1 MAARWHTR
9 QRPAA
14 LEQTMDP
21 QVFEDWMMYIL
32 VSGLILFMTFIVWDL
47 AKKSK
52 AGRFGT
58 MILFLA
64 LGLGVLGFV
73 IKTVVIAS
81 REGL

>member
-1 MAARWHTR
+1 
-9 QRPAA
+9 
-14 LEQTMDP
+14 MDP

-32 VSGLILFMTFIVWDL
+32 VSGLILFMAFIVWDL

-64 LGLGVLGFV
+64 LGLGVLGFI
-73 IKTVVIAS
+73 IKTVVIAGL
-81 REGL
+81 EGV

>member
-1 MAARWHTR
+1 
-9 QRPAA
+9 
-14 LEQTMDP
+14 MDP
-21 QVFEDWMMYIL
+21 QVFEDWMIYIL
-32 VSGLILFMTFIVWDL
+32 VSGLIAFMAFIVWDL

>member
-1 MAARWHTR
+1 
-9 QRPAA
+9 
-14 LEQTMDP
+14 MDP

-64 LGLGVLGFV
+64 LGLGVLGFI